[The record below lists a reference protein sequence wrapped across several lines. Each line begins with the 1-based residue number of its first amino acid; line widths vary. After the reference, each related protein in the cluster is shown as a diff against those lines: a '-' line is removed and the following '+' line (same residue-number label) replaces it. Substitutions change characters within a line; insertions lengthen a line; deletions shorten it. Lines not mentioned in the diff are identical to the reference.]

1 MNELRN
7 QILSVDGTALER
19 DAAALQKSVAEN
31 QSKCGIPEI
40 VRNRCS
46 QMEGEIR
53 QLQKRKDQCYVR

>member
-1 MNELRN
+1 M
-7 QILSVDGTALER
+7 DGTALER